1 MDSPT
6 TPPLLPLNAWVRSSG
21 AAIGI
26 AIIAYALSVALG
38 APLNPSRLFSF
49 VVLPSFGLAFVVQY
63 KFPLRR
69 IVADRQIERDAEQ
82 RRLVQQAFR
91 QLPVA
96 RADSHN
102 RSQS

>member
-1 MDSPT
+1 MDSP
-6 TPPLLPLNAWVRSSG
+6 PRPLLPLNAWVRSSS

-38 APLNPSRLFSF
+38 TPLNPSRLFAF

-63 KFPLRR
+63 KSPLLRV
-69 IVADRQIERDAEQ
+69 VADRQIKRDAEERQ
-82 RRLVQQAFR
+82 LVQQAFR

-96 RADSHN
+96 QAESPN
-102 RSQS
+102 TSKS